1 MTSRYVTLL
10 LSGSKV
16 KRSLTL
22 NLMRV
27 PMRRAGVDGLG
38 PEPQVA
44 DRLGARSRTAGNET
58 GHGCVMASPVYSGV
72 AVNRRRP
79 SAVAIKCS
87 LLDNQHLAH
96 RVDPV
101 ARPAQS
107 GRGDGAGGLGGVG
120 NRPVCL
126 SVEVVDDGDREV
138 LRGEQVLGDAG
149 DE

>member
-1 MTSRYVTLL
+1 
-10 LSGSKV
+10 
-16 KRSLTL
+16 
-22 NLMRV
+22 MRV
-27 PMRRAGVDGLG
+27 PMRRAGVHGLD

-44 DRLGARSRTAGNET
+44 DRLGARSRTAKNGT
-58 GHGCVMASPVYSGV
+58 GHGYVMASPVYSGA
-72 AVNRRRP
+72 AVNRPRP
-79 SAVAIKCS
+79 SAVAIKGS

-101 ARPAQS
+101 TRAAQS

-120 NRPVCL
+120 DRPICL

-138 LRGEQVLGDAG
+138 LRGEQVLDDAG